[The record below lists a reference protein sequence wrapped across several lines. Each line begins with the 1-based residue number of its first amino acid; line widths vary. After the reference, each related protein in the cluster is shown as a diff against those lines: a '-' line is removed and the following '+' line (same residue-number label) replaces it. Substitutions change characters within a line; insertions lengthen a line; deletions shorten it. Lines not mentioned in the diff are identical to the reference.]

1 MSTLTICGELF
12 NGLNFQC
19 LESVSRK
26 FFQEIVIININ
37 DINTTSIVKE
47 IQGSSTED
55 CKHNVAFD
63 LKTGKTGYALTL
75 PQNGGSIFGSFD
87 KTTNELTGGPQ
98 YIHKVNYAVIGISEE
113 IKCFLRSLDK
123 GSFVV
128 AARPLGTN
136 IVEIYGLDNG
146 LQNADYTFDIVGGNG
161 GAVIVL
167 QSLETSPES
176 QIPFIY
182 KSADPIADFDA
193 RFEA

>member
-1 MSTLTICGELF
+1 MADVCGELF
-12 NGLNFQC
+12 KGLDFKC
-19 LESVSRK
+19 LDTVSRK
-26 FFQEIVIININ
+26 FFQEIVIINYN
-37 DINTTSIVKE
+37 DIDASSVVKKIEGSTTIA
-47 IQGSSTED
+47 
-55 CKHNVAFD
+55 CAHNVEFT
-63 LKTGKTGYALTL
+63 LKAGAKGFALTL

-98 YIHKVNYAVIGISEE
+98 YIHKVNYAVVGISEE

-123 GSFVV
+123 GSYVV

-136 IVEIYGLDNG
+136 IVEIYGMDNG
-146 LQNADYTFDIVGGNG
+146 VQNADYTFDIVGGNG

-167 QSLETSPES
+167 QSLEQAPES
-176 QIPFIY
+176 QIPFVY

>member
-1 MSTLTICGELF
+1 MADVCGELF
-12 NGLNFQC
+12 KGLDFKC

-26 FFQEIVIININ
+26 FFQEIVIINYNHI
-37 DINTTSIVKE
+37 DTATIVKKIE
-47 IQGSSTED
+47 GSDTVA
-55 CKHNVAFD
+55 CAHNVAFT
-63 LKTGKTGYALTL
+63 LKAGKKGYALTL

-98 YIHKVNYAVIGISEE
+98 YIHKVNYAVVGISED

-123 GSFVV
+123 GSYVV

-136 IVEIYGLDNG
+136 IVEIYGMDNG
-146 LQNADYTFDIVGGNG
+146 VQNADYTFDIVGGNG

-167 QSLETSPES
+167 QSLETAPES
-176 QIPFIY
+176 QIPFVY
-182 KSADPIADFDA
+182 KSTDPIADFDA